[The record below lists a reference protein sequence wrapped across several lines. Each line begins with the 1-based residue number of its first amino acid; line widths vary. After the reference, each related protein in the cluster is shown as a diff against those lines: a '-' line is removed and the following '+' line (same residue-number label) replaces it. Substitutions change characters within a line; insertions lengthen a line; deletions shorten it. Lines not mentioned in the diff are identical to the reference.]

1 MCGVSD
7 YEDADFTAAEKVAI
21 RYAELLAANHTAIDQ
36 ELFDELLQH
45 YTERQILELGWA
57 AASFI
62 GFGRLIHT
70 FGCRPLADEAV
81 PSASTPRRA
90 L

>member
-1 MCGVSD
+1 M
-7 YEDADFTAAEKVAI
+7 AI

-36 ELFDELLQH
+36 AMIDELLRH
-45 YTERQILELGWA
+45 YTEQQVLELGWA

-70 FGCRPLADEAV
+70 FGCRP
-81 PSASTPRRA
+81 
-90 L
+90 